1 LDYEEMVCC
10 TQLWSSVVE
19 LHGFLQDSK
28 PSEFDPRLHRYNTSL
43 LSGSETGYEIPV
55 MHIHL
60 QAVLVFGDL

>member
-1 LDYEEMVCC
+1 M
-10 TQLWSSVVE
+10 WHSVVE

-43 LSGSETGYEIPV
+43 LSGSEAGYEIPV

-60 QAVLVFGDL
+60 QAVLVFGDLYTGGA